1 MHTIN
6 NHYLSETKLNLNSK
20 GNALSVRAVLDK
32 KKREDLT
39 TNHFEIGGT
48 TAHFKN
54 TMQNLQYRPGTAKDR
69 KDARPLVSQE

>member
-20 GNALSVRAVLDK
+20 GNAQNVRAVLDEK
-32 KKREDLT
+32 KKADLRK
-39 TNHFEIGGT
+39 NHFEIGGT

-54 TMQNLQYRPGTAKDR
+54 TMQTLQYRPGTAKDR
-69 KDARPLVSQE
+69 